1 MRTIAIAIFPGVQA
15 LDVAGPLDVFAEA
28 NSFLPPGD
36 RYAITVVAT
45 EPGPFRA
52 SNGLMMSP
60 DRLVGAPGDVYD
72 MILVAGGPGLPTAD
86 ADPRLCDWLVEATP
100 RTGRYG
106 SICTGAFV
114 LGHAGLLDGRAVTTH
129 WQDARA
135 LATRFPAARVDFD
148 RIYSRDGRLVTSAGV
163 TAGIDLTLA
172 LVAEDHGAAL
182 ALAVAKRLVVAA
194 QRLGGQSQFSPY
206 LTAQS
211 DETSPVA
218 QVQAHVM
225 AHIADDFSVGKLAD
239 IAGMSVR
246 NFARIFTHEAGMT
259 PAEFVEGARVDA
271 ARHLLEGSDQALK
284 AVAFHSGFGSP
295 DRMRIVFTRRL
306 GLTPTQYRTS
316 FLRPDS

>member
-1 MRTIAIAIFPGVQA
+1 MLSVALAILPGAQA

-28 NSFLPPGD
+28 NAFLAED
-36 RYAITVVAT
+36 ARYALTIVAA

-60 DRLVGAPGDVYD
+60 DRIVGSPGDCYD
-72 MILVAGGPGLPTAD
+72 LILVAGAPALPTSVPD
-86 ADPRLCDWLVEATP
+86 RRLTDWLVEATP
-100 RTGRYG
+100 RARRYG
-106 SICTGAFV
+106 SVCTGAFV
-114 LGHAGLLDGRAVTTH
+114 LGHAGLLDGRHVTTH

-135 LATRFPAARVDFD
+135 LAAQFPAARVDFD
-148 RIYSRDGRLVTSAGV
+148 RIYLRDGNLVTSAGV

-206 LTAQS
+206 LTAQR

-218 QVQAHVM
+218 KVQAHVM
-225 AHIADDFSVGKLAD
+225 ARIADDFTVDKLAR

-246 NFARIFTHEAGMT
+246 NFARIFAQEAGVT
-259 PAEFVEGARVDA
+259 PAEFIEGARVDA
-271 ARHLLEGSDQALK
+271 ARHLLEGSEQALK
-284 AVAFHSGFGSP
+284 AVAFNSGFGSS

-306 GLTPTQYRTS
+306 GVTPSQYRAS
-316 FLRPDS
+316 FLRHGP